1 MEDFV
6 RADGLE
12 PLTEGSGG
20 TEAGIGFIADVRHN
34 GDKIG
39 EDGMELFEGF
49 ENGSKGA
56 ERAAHGKADDR
67 MFHKTSGWDR

>member
-1 MEDFV
+1 MG
-6 RADGLE
+6 ADGLQSFA
-12 PLTEGSGG
+12 EGGSIP
-20 TEAGIGFIADVRHN
+20 EAGIGFIADVRHN